1 MSIDIEKALEKI
13 IKEIND
19 NGYEKQMNLK
29 TSEVSRLLG
38 VSNSTLEKWR
48 KEGIGINYNQVGGRV
63 FYTKQSI
70 AEWILRSQIRTA

>member
-1 MSIDIEKALEKI
+1 MSMDIEKALEKI

-70 AEWILRSQIRTA
+70 AEWILKSQIRTA